1 MSSLPD
7 GWKRRRIGSLCKL
20 VNGRAFKPSDW
31 SETGLPIVR
40 IQNLNNAAAKF
51 NRFNGEVHPRFLI
64 DSGALLFA
72 WSGTPGTSFGAHIW
86 NGGTAVLNQH
96 IFNVLFDESQLDK
109 RFFQIAINQKLD
121 ELIDK
126 AHGGVGLRH
135 VTKGKF
141 EATEI
146 DFPSLDEQRRIV
158 ATLEKAL
165 ARSRDARLELSKIP
179 SLVQRYRQAV
189 LTTLASSDGKGGCWP
204 LVPLGELIDDGP
216 TNGYSPR
223 SGDNPTGTL
232 SLKLTATTR
241 GRLDLSDR
249 AIKRLNEVIPKD
261 SKYWLSDG
269 DILIQRSN
277 SLEYVGVA
285 AIYEGPSHTYI
296 YPDLMVRVRVA
307 SPTLRRWIW
316 RYLASPAAREYFVS
330 NATGTAGNM
339 PKINGTTIRN
349 IPIPLP
355 PEEKLES
362 LLRKIDQAFDGIDA
376 VQAEAARASILL
388 DRLDE
393 ATFAKAFRGELVQE
407 ESIAAVAVR

>member
-51 NRFNGEVHPRFLI
+51 NRFNGEVHPRFVI

-146 DFPSLDEQRRIV
+146 DFPSLDKQRRIV

-376 VQAEAARASILL
+376 VQAEAGRASILL
-388 DRLDE
+388 DRLDD

>member
-1 MSSLPD
+1 M
-7 GWKRRRIGSLCKL
+7 
-20 VNGRAFKPSDW
+20 
-31 SETGLPIVR
+31 
-40 IQNLNNAAAKF
+40 
-51 NRFNGEVHPRFLI
+51 
-64 DSGALLFA
+64 
-72 WSGTPGTSFGAHIW
+72 
-86 NGGTAVLNQH
+86 
-96 IFNVLFDESQLDK
+96 
-109 RFFQIAINQKLD
+109 
-121 ELIDK
+121 
-126 AHGGVGLRH
+126 
-135 VTKGKF
+135 
-141 EATEI
+141 
-146 DFPSLDEQRRIV
+146 
-158 ATLEKAL
+158 
-165 ARSRDARLELSKIP
+165 
-179 SLVQRYRQAV
+179 
-189 LTTLASSDGKGGCWP
+189 
-204 LVPLGELIDDGP
+204 
-216 TNGYSPR
+216 
-223 SGDNPTGTL
+223 
-232 SLKLTATTR
+232 
-241 GRLDLSDR
+241 
-249 AIKRLNEVIPKD
+249 
-261 SKYWLSDG
+261 
-269 DILIQRSN
+269 
-277 SLEYVGVA
+277 A